1 MEIAM
6 EEISGI
12 MVVHPE
18 GPRLDAAAAPK
29 FKSDMIDI
37 ITHGATRI
45 VVDLSRIDFMDS
57 TGLSSLM
64 STMKT
69 LAGQGEIVL
78 CGVSE
83 KLRKLFSIT
92 KLDRGVFRIFDDRA
106 EALNGFREGPRH
118 SRPQT
123 VDRPSS

>member
-6 EEISGI
+6 EEINGI
-12 MVVHPE
+12 RVVHPE

-29 FKSDMIDI
+29 LKSDMIDI

-45 VVDLSRIDFMDS
+45 IVDLSRIDFMDS

-92 KLDRGVFRIFDDRA
+92 KLDRGVFRIFDNRA
-106 EALNGFREGPRH
+106 EALNGF
-118 SRPQT
+118 
-123 VDRPSS
+123 